1 MPRVAALVL
10 GRAPTHRRVCSRAQ
24 ALLKHHWGQ
33 RKNKKRIH
41 LEEHDGK
48 EMFTFA
54 VKVFPLYNQI
64 AVTRVGLMAVFP
76 EAEAKK

>member
-1 MPRVAALVL
+1 
-10 GRAPTHRRVCSRAQ
+10 
-24 ALLKHHWGQ
+24 
-33 RKNKKRIH
+33 
-41 LEEHDGK
+41 
-48 EMFTFA
+48 MFTFA